1 MTEGSGSAG
10 TSRWETV
17 AAGVLTLAVA
27 ALLAVRLLHAGG
39 LWRDEAGAARLAT
52 LPTFG
57 EAWGLFQHE
66 AFPLLFPVTLRA
78 YTFLAGGGD
87 QALRAFGL
95 AVGLVIVGILWWNAR
110 AARTVPLLSLALLG
124 LGVPFLVY
132 GDSLRGY
139 GLGSALILLTFGL
152 LARALGDVEAP
163 PSPAA
168 GASRAALTMVAAVA
182 SVQVLLSNAALL
194 GALCVAACIVAARR
208 RRWGFAAW
216 VLGCG
221 AIAALSLLPYAG
233 PLAAARRQWS
243 VVVTYPTSVSRI
255 WHGFADAVGP
265 RAVLVVWLLLVVT
278 GLAGVARGVTRRR
291 DTAPAEPAMHGE
303 RVQGDMALFAALTI
317 PCALLANGVFL
328 KTLSY
333 RPRPWYFLPLM
344 ALVAGAL
351 DVVFGAISRSTG
363 RRVAVLRGAAVLV
376 VAGAQLGPL
385 VGHLTMRQ
393 TDVDLVARQVARSA
407 VPEDLV
413 VVNPWYAGVS
423 FQRYYAGPARWLTLP
438 DIADHRVHRYDLLK
452 IRLAARDPLDDV
464 LEAVETTLRSGHRVW
479 LVGGARWPRP
489 GEEMTALP
497 PAPGSPEG
505 WHDRPYVLSW
515 SRQLGSFLQG
525 HAGQIATVAVPVG
538 SPISDLENLPLVVVA
553 GWRR

>member
-1 MTEGSGSAG
+1 MTERSRSAG
-10 TSRWETV
+10 APRWETA

-27 ALLAVRLLHAGG
+27 ALLAVRLLYAGG

-66 AFPLLFPVTLRA
+66 AFPLLFPATVRA
-78 YTFLAGGGD
+78 YTLLAGGGD
-87 QALRAFGL
+87 RALRAFGL
-95 AVGLVIVGILWWNAR
+95 AVGLAIAGILWWNAR

-152 LARALGDVEAP
+152 LGRALREPEAP
-163 PSPAA
+163 PSRTALA
-168 GASRAALTMVAAVA
+168 GRATMEMVAAVA
-182 SVQVLLSNAALL
+182 AVQVLLSNAALL
-194 GALCVAACIVAARR
+194 GALCIAASVVAAHR

-216 VLGCG
+216 VLACG
-221 AIAALSLLPYAG
+221 AVAALSLLPYAS

-243 VVVTYPTSVSRI
+243 VIVTYPTSVLRI
-255 WHGFADAVGP
+255 WHGFADAFGP
-265 RAVLVVWLLLVVT
+265 RAVLAVWLLLVVG
-278 GLAGVARGVTRRR
+278 GLAGVARGVMRWR
-291 DTAPAEPAMHGE
+291 GE
-303 RVQGDMALFAALTI
+303 GGQAYMALFAALTI

-344 ALVAGAL
+344 ALVASAL
-351 DVVFGAISRSTG
+351 DVVFGALSRSTG
-363 RRVAVLRGAAVLV
+363 RRVAVMRGAAVLV

-385 VGHLTMRQ
+385 MKYATMRQ
-393 TDVDLVARQVARSA
+393 TDVDLLARQVARSA

-413 VVNPWYAGVS
+413 VVNPWSEGVS
-423 FQRYYAGPARWLTLP
+423 FQRYYTGPARWLTLP

-452 IRLAARDPLDDV
+452 AKLASRDPLGDV
-464 LEAVETTLRSGHRVW
+464 LGAVETTLRSGHRVW

-489 GEEMTALP
+489 GEDVTVLP

-525 HAGQIATVAVPVG
+525 HAAQIATVAVPAGDPV
-538 SPISDLENLPLVVVA
+538 SDLENLPLVVVD